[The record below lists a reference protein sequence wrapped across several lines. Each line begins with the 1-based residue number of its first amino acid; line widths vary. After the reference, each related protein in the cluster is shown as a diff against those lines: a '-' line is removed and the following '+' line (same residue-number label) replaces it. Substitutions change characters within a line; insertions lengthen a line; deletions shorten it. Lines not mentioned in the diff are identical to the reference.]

1 MHPRV
6 HARTHARTHALTH
19 TVPDEVWVG
28 GGGWGVPKE
37 QIMYTQERTSS
48 DSQNFTYCV
57 ARDVR
62 NSNESDIIILVT

>member
-28 GGGWGVPKE
+28 GGGGGWGVPKE

-48 DSQNFTYCV
+48 DRISFTVLREMCV
-57 ARDVR
+57 IAT
-62 NSNESDIIILVT
+62 NQT